1 MYSYRSRWKW
11 SMVVSFHLRLTW
23 PSLCI
28 PPLRL
33 YPSGQRHSLDHRTP
47 APTPAHTN
55 NQCEAISSNTTCRHF
70 FNLYGLSQF
79 GLHIIANSLVYQ
91 IKPIPS
97 LILMSLWKKGK
108 SIAISAYT
116 YAIKESTYEH
126 MSIDWFSL
134 KVKWPTSQS
143 TSAACLI
150 LTTDHHWPTW
160 LNDQNYVHV
169 DL

>member
-97 LILMSLWKKGK
+97 LILKSLWKKRKINSYICVHICHQGK
-108 SIAISAYT
+108 HIWAYVYRLVQSKGKMTYISIHFCGLPY
-116 YAIKESTYEH
+116 
-126 MSIDWFSL
+126 
-134 KVKWPTSQS
+134 
-143 TSAACLI
+143 
-150 LTTDHHWPTW
+150 TDHWPLTN
-160 LNDQNYVHV
+160 LA
-169 DL
+169 